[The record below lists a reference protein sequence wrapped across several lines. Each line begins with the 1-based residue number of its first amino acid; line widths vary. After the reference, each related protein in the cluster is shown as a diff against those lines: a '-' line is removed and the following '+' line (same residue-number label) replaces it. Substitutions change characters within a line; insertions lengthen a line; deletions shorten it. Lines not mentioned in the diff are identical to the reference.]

1 MRTFYEPV
9 DLRSRK
15 EMTEYLKNHF
25 RYYTMNSWNLAD
37 SYACNL
43 KIPRLGLNSEVENKL
58 YELLEIQDFFDALAV
73 PMQAFAR
80 AHNYRWQVGMNGRS
94 GGYLVLYEGELKPSG
109 HRSYCTECGQ
119 QNVKSVEESGKT
131 CGRCGRP
138 ARIDFRTPPMQVV
151 TCPGRGVDMGEDFED
166 WSLSAL
172 RERVRLVQE
181 FDRLADEIVRTAIQ
195 IANNYE
201 IMEVEISI
209 PQTQKV
215 MVANY

>member
-1 MRTFYEPV
+1 
-9 DLRSRK
+9 
-15 EMTEYLKNHF
+15 
-25 RYYTMNSWNLAD
+25 
-37 SYACNL
+37 
-43 KIPRLGLNSEVENKL
+43 
-58 YELLEIQDFFDALAV
+58 
-73 PMQAFAR
+73 
-80 AHNYRWQVGMNGRS
+80 
-94 GGYLVLYEGELKPSG
+94 
-109 HRSYCTECGQ
+109 
-119 QNVKSVEESGKT
+119 
-131 CGRCGRP
+131 
-138 ARIDFRTPPMQVV
+138 MQVV
-151 TCPGRGVDMGEDFED
+151 TFPGRGVDMGEDFED